1 MVERPIQVAN
11 VANTTNRIGQ
21 LGYIVGFMTK
31 EDEAFADA
39 IVDQINA
46 ELGASGVTMKD
57 LAKML
62 GRPYDSTRNYLKKE
76 RTLPFG
82 IFLEMARVLNIAPE
96 EVITRARGRL
106 SK

>member
-1 MVERPIQVAN
+1 
-11 VANTTNRIGQ
+11 
-21 LGYIVGFMTK
+21 MTK

-46 ELGASGVTMKD
+46 ELGAAGVTMKD

-62 GRPYDSTRNYLKKE
+62 DRPYDSTRNYLKKE

-82 IFLEMARVLNIAPE
+82 IFLEMARVLDVAPE
-96 EVITRARGRL
+96 EVIKRARGRL
-106 SK
+106 AQ